1 MQTSEFEGSI
11 LARGGSS
18 SAVQP
23 HTLFYHGLGRGSQ
36 TKSTSPLP
44 PRAPPHP
51 PQFHSFRM
59 GGDAPLHSFARHPHR
74 RSRSRNSMPSVPAP
88 SPASPPLTA
97 HARPASHHHR
107 RSSVSTRRES
117 AELMGVS
124 LPELPPA
131 HSDDNVNLGDRDS
144 IRRRALWALE
154 GKPDMAFSRVEIP
167 DMSSPDSFEFRQCPL
182 LPLFSSLTLL

>member
-1 MQTSEFEGSI
+1 MLAGSESTYGSGPGRRRERRGCALQTSEFEGSI

-88 SPASPPLTA
+88 SPASPPRIPTTTSTSATGTPSVAEPSGPSRESQTWPFPRSRFRICPPLTHSSFVSA
-97 HARPASHHHR
+97 LSC
-107 RSSVSTRRES
+107 RSSR
-117 AELMGVS
+117 
-124 LPELPPA
+124 
-131 HSDDNVNLGDRDS
+131 H
-144 IRRRALWALE
+144 
-154 GKPDMAFSRVEIP
+154 
-167 DMSSPDSFEFRQCPL
+167 
-182 LPLFSSLTLL
+182 